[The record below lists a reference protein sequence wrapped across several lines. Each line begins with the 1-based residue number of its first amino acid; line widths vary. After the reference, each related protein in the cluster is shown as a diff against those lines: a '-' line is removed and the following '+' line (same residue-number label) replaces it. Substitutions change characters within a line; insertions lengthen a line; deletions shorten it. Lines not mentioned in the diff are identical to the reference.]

1 MKIVC
6 VSDLHGIW
14 DRESPLFSDGFAR
27 RKWPKG
33 DVFVCAGD
41 ATTYGEFEE
50 YTRFNRWCAGL
61 PYEHKIL
68 IAGNHCRSLYYNNN
82 LIRELF
88 TNITYVE
95 DESFEIKNVKFFGTP
110 WSLEFNN
117 WFFMGNEEFLKS
129 KYVNIPEDT
138 EIIISHSPPYG
149 IRDNVSKNK
158 RIGSVALLSRIKEI
172 KPKLVIFGHAH
183 DDYGIEEIDNT
194 KFVNCSLLNDSYKF
208 VNKPVLIQFDS
219 RRRRAKKIGQGHG
232 K

>member
-95 DESFEIKNVKFFGTP
+95 DESFEIKKNDP
-110 WSLEFNN
+110 WH
-117 WFFMGNEEFLKS
+117 
-129 KYVNIPEDT
+129 T
-138 EIIISHSPPYG
+138 
-149 IRDNVSKNK
+149 
-158 RIGSVALLSRIKEI
+158 
-172 KPKLVIFGHAH
+172 
-183 DDYGIEEIDNT
+183 
-194 KFVNCSLLNDSYKF
+194 
-208 VNKPVLIQFDS
+208 
-219 RRRRAKKIGQGHG
+219 
-232 K
+232 